1 MKKKEKE
8 IYVKKETTCSMFLDF
23 GYVYVGVWNHL
34 NDLGIPVLHAV
45 SHSLGSAVKHL
56 HKVQTGSK

>member
-8 IYVKKETTCSMFLDF
+8 IYVNKETTCSMFLDF